1 MHDGQES
8 NSNGCNVEVVEKTVA
23 TLPSIGLQK
32 QAVKLSEPSVKPQDS
47 QRDTMNQLLTYR

>member
-8 NSNGCNVEVVEKTVA
+8 NSNGCNVEVVEKPVA

-32 QAVKLSEPSVKPQDS
+32 QAVKLSEPSVKPQNS
-47 QRDTMNQLLTYR
+47 QRDTMN